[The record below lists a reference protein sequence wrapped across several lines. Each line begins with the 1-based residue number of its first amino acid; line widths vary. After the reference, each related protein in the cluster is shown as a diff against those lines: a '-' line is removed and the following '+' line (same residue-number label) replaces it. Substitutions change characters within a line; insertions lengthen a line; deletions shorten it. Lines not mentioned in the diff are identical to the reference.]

1 MGKSKDLATGA
12 SYVDTSGDTMTGNLG
27 VNGYIDLNT
36 SGNRA
41 KLGYDSN
48 NVYIGTTSS
57 TGALYFKNNIGST
70 DAPHSSGDTKMII
83 SDDAVSKP
91 NNPWFDVRGTGN
103 SWTSLSANENIL
115 NIFSTNLNQVT
126 GGGFNSSNSTYTAPV
141 AGRYCFLYSTYT
153 KGGAAGAA
161 GTYIYPRL
169 YKNGSSFHPRSN
181 ILHYNANEN
190 YDTGTENTILVDLA
204 ANDTIQA
211 GLWSNTTTNQYYAAA
226 FQLQMFFIG

>member
-48 NVYIGTTSS
+48 NVYIGTTSG
-57 TGALYFKNNIGST
+57 TGALHFKNNIGST

-83 SDDAVSKP
+83 LDDAVTMP
-91 NNPWFDVRGTGN
+91 NNPWFDVRGTGS
-103 SWTSLSANENIL
+103 SWSNVSQYENIL
-115 NIFSTNLNQVT
+115 NIFSTNLYQNT

-141 AGRYCFLYSTYT
+141 AGRYCFLYNTYT
-153 KGGAAGAA
+153 KGGSTGAA
-161 GTYIYPRL
+161 GSYVYPRL
-169 YKNGSSFHPRSN
+169 YKNGSSIHPRK
-181 ILHYNANEN
+181 
-190 YDTGTENTILVDLA
+190 
-204 ANDTIQA
+204 
-211 GLWSNTTTNQYYAAA
+211 
-226 FQLQMFFIG
+226 IGRAHV